1 MSKKFQLNKADV
13 KKWLNNT
20 LVFAA
25 PALLVFFSSIQAG
38 VPLKDALG
46 AVYLWLLNTVIDLL
60 KKYLQGS
67 K

>member
-1 MSKKFQLNKADV
+1 
-13 KKWLNNT
+13 
-20 LVFAA
+20 VFAA